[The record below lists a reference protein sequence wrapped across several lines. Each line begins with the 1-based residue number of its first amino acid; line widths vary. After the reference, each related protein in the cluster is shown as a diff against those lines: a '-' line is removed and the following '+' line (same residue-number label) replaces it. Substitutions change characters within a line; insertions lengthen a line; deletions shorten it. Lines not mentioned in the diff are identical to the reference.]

1 MKAARLAPWIVIAF
15 LLVPGLLFPS
25 RTPDWPTWIVGAEL
39 SGSTEPGKAERLY
52 SLDESQKI
60 TRAFAQ
66 PQNGVWAFVRIPL
79 YATLLR
85 PLAWTSP
92 ARALVALVLNLLA
105 IGAAGWLLWP
115 SPWTP
120 LVVVLFPPII
130 ANFKQGQ
137 DAPLFVL
144 AVAASTALL
153 DRYPVLAGLILA
165 FLGIKFNLLLL
176 LPVFFVMKGAWRMV
190 AGFAAGILL
199 LISAC
204 FALYGE
210 SWPLLYYRLILDN
223 ERHLSAHYWSVGRIA
238 ASAVLAMGLVVLMVR
253 IKPLAASLLVA
264 VAVSALAGM
273 RYRYDLVLILP
284 LVLILLRGAAEMP
297 GPVATLSA

>member
-1 MKAARLAPWIVIAF
+1 LPGQARPASLW
-15 LLVPGLLFPS
+15 PG
-25 RTPDWPTWIVGAEL
+25 R
-39 SGSTEPGKAERLY
+39 
-52 SLDESQKI
+52 
-60 TRAFAQ
+60 
-66 PQNGVWAFVRIPL
+66 
-79 YATLLR
+79 
-85 PLAWTSP
+85 
-92 ARALVALVLNLLA
+92 VLNLLA

-144 AVAASTALL
+144 AVAASAALL

-176 LPVFFVMKGAWRMV
+176 LPVFFVMKGAWRM
-190 AGFAAGILL
+190 AAGILL

-210 SWPLLYYRLILDN
+210 SWPLLYYRLLLDN

-297 GPVATLSA
+297 GPDCHFVRLKQPADPIAYTSSQRCQTGIVGRMSVSRTRALLFQFAS